1 MKRIRIGNDIPIRW
15 TILRSGQPEDFSG
28 KTLKVLMRS
37 VKETVEV
44 TDYEIDGNVISWTF
58 FGKNQKSGGTYSF
71 TLIENEGKPEM
82 FTTDACDA
90 LLLVN
95 CSCQQDVCDGDTTI
109 SMTSDAESP
118 EVGCRSSIEIPANG
132 KSAYEI
138 AVENGFEGTEEEWL
152 ASLQGPPGQPGDTGK
167 QGEKG
172 DPGAVFTPTVS
183 EDGELSWTNDGGLDN
198 PEPVNIT
205 GPQGA
210 KGEPFTYE
218 DFTPEQIEELQKPA
232 IDAAET
238 ANEAAQNANNAA
250 TLAAQAKELL
260 FRDMWNEACGADGK
274 YNEETGFYELNGLT
288 DITYEEA
295 IRIYQCFTRSSRTPY
310 DSLYDGLKDARSF
323 IPLWFAQAPT
333 TWKFCY
339 RNCSKM
345 TICKLCKDTN
355 ISIYAADYM
364 FFSDVKLKE
373 IVTELNCF
381 NTVNFTCT
389 YIFFNCLAL
398 ESVKIKALSVS
409 IDLYY
414 PSGLTLESLSYLVE
428 NAVIVN
434 AIKVK
439 VHPDV
444 YAKLT
449 DENNTEWYAVNTAAQ
464 AKQISFATEQTQ
476 TAALSDFEEITRIGD
491 ELIAPAGKYIT
502 QSEDKSIEERLFIT
516 RCVAVSGDEDKWRLA
531 TEREVAERNAFIESL
546 TKNNG

>member
-37 VKETVEV
+37 VKEAVEV

-71 TLIENEGKPEM
+71 TLIENEGMPEM

-95 CSCQQDVCDGDTTI
+95 CSCQQDVCDGDSSI
-109 SMTSDAESP
+109 DMTSDAESP
-118 EVGCRSSIEIPANG
+118 DISCMSSIEIPANG

-152 ASLQGPPGQPGDTGK
+152 ASLQGPPGP
-167 QGEKG
+167 
-172 DPGAVFTPTVS
+172 
-183 EDGELSWTNDGGLDN
+183 
-198 PEPVNIT
+198 
-205 GPQGA
+205 
-210 KGEPFTYE
+210 PFTYA

-232 IDAAET
+232 LDAAET

-295 IRIYQCFTRSSRTPY
+295 LTIYTYANENLTLSPNGIGQYGRTNIVHKLSMASGWHVFNYYFYFYFNKEVEVILWRHSGYEFINSLRGCSKLKAIIGSTQFYYSSKLNQINNIAYNILDDCPSIETIRVYHINNNF
-310 DSLYDGLKDARSF
+310 
-323 IPLWFAQAPT
+323 WFAGDSPVL
-333 TWKFCY
+333 
-339 RNCSKM
+339 S
-345 TICKLCKDTN
+345 
-355 ISIYAADYM
+355 
-364 FFSDVKLKE
+364 
-373 IVTELNCF
+373 
-381 NTVNFTCT
+381 
-389 YIFFNCLAL
+389 L
-398 ESVKIKALSVS
+398 ESV
-409 IDLYY
+409 
-414 PSGLTLESLSYLVE
+414 SYLVE
-428 NAVIVN
+428 NATNTAIITVI
-434 AIKVK
+434 

-449 DENNTEWYAVNTAAQ
+449 DETNTEWYAVNTAAQ

-502 QSEDKSIEERLFIT
+502 QSEAKSIEERLFIT

-531 TEREVAERNAFIESL
+531 TEQEVEERNAFIESL

>member
-15 TILRSGQPEDFSG
+15 TILRSGQPEDFFG

-82 FTTDACDA
+82 FTTDACNA

-95 CSCQQDVCDGDTTI
+95 CSCQQDVCDGDSSI
-109 SMTSDAESP
+109 DMTSDAESP

-152 ASLQGPPGQPGDTGK
+152 ASLQGPPGK
-167 QGEKG
+167 
-172 DPGAVFTPTVS
+172 
-183 EDGELSWTNDGGLDN
+183 
-198 PEPVNIT
+198 
-205 GPQGA
+205 
-210 KGEPFTYE
+210 PFTYD

-288 DITYEEA
+288 DITYKDALSIYVNTNGVRDYLAIARLGWKNGA
-295 IRIYQCFTRSSRTPY
+295 IRTNLPSKSSLTCFNACICTSIEIM
-310 DSLYDGLKDARSF
+310 SLNSLGRFYIDQNETLIWNNNIVRFQGDVL
-323 IPLWFAQAPT
+323 
-333 TWKFCY
+333 Y
-339 RNCSKM
+339 NC
-345 TICKLCKDTN
+345 
-355 ISIYAADYM
+355 
-364 FFSDVKLKE
+364 VKLKKIMGYIDIRNVNYNNTWGPAIPLLE
-373 IVTELNCF
+373 ECF
-381 NTVNFTCT
+381 FMRVSKSFGV
-389 YIFFNCLAL
+389 LQGAPLLSL
-398 ESVKIKALSVS
+398 ESVSCLI
-409 IDLYY
+409 
-414 PSGLTLESLSYLVE
+414 E
-428 NAVIVN
+428 NATNTDVITV
-434 AIKVK
+434 I

-449 DENNTEWYAVNTAAQ
+449 DETNTEWYAVNTAAQ

-476 TAALSDFEEITRIGD
+476 TVALSDITEITRIGD
-491 ELIAPAGKYIT
+491 ELIAPPGRYIT
-502 QSEDKSIEERLFIT
+502 QVEEKSIEERLFIT
-516 RCVAVSGDEDKWRLA
+516 RCIAVSGDEDKWRLA
-531 TEREVAERNAFIESL
+531 TEQEVEERNVFIESL

>member
-71 TLIENEGKPEM
+71 TLIENEGMPEM

-95 CSCQQDVCDGDTTI
+95 CSCQQDVCDGDSSI
-109 SMTSDAESP
+109 GMTSDAESP
-118 EVGCRSSIEIPANG
+118 DISCRSSIEIPANG

-152 ASLQGPPGQPGDTGK
+152 ASLQGSP
-167 QGEKG
+167 
-172 DPGAVFTPTVS
+172 
-183 EDGELSWTNDGGLDN
+183 
-198 PEPVNIT
+198 
-205 GPQGA
+205 
-210 KGEPFTYE
+210 GEPFTYD
-218 DFTPEQIEELQKPA
+218 DFTSEQIEELQKPA

-288 DITYEEA
+288 DITYEDA
-295 IRIYQCFTRSSRTPY
+295 IRIYQCFTRSSRDPY
-310 DSLYDGLKDARSF
+310 RSLYIRSSEVRNF
-323 IPLWFAQAPT
+323 IPLWHVNTPMSWENAFRDCT
-333 TWKFCY
+333 
-339 RNCSKM
+339 RLSV
-345 TICKLCKDTN
+345 CKICKDTTLL
-355 ISIYAADYM
+355 ISKASYM
-364 FFSDVKLKE
+364 FMGDHRLKE
-373 IVTELNCF
+373 IVTVIHCF
-381 NTVNFTCT
+381 NTVNFTC
-389 YIFFNCLAL
+389 YDIFYNCLAL
-398 ESVKIKALSVS
+398 ESVKIKALSVN

-414 PSGLTLESLSYLVE
+414 PANLTLESLSYLVD

-449 DENNTEWYAVNTAAQ
+449 DETNTEWYAVNTAAQ

-476 TAALSDFEEITRIGD
+476 TVALSDITEITRIGD

-502 QSEDKSIEERLFIT
+502 QAEAKSIEERLFIT

-531 TEREVAERNAFIESL
+531 TEQEVEERNAFIESL

>member
-15 TILRSGQPEDFSG
+15 RILRSGQPEDFFG

-58 FGKNQKSGGTYSF
+58 FGKDQKSGGTYSF

-82 FTTDACDA
+82 FTTDACNA

-95 CSCQQDVCDGDTTI
+95 CSCQQDVCDGDSSI
-109 SMTSDAESP
+109 DMTSDAESP

-152 ASLQGPPGQPGDTGK
+152 ASLQGPPG
-167 QGEKG
+167 
-172 DPGAVFTPTVS
+172 
-183 EDGELSWTNDGGLDN
+183 
-198 PEPVNIT
+198 
-205 GPQGA
+205 
-210 KGEPFTYE
+210 EPFTYD

-295 IRIYQCFTRSSRTPY
+295 LTIYTVCPRWTFGIQGSCSFATFLPDENYQIRTNLPFVPFFRENNVL
-310 DSLYDGLKDARSF
+310 SLYG
-323 IPLWFAQAPT
+323 Q
-333 TWKFCY
+333 
-339 RNCSKM
+339 SK
-345 TICKLCKDTN
+345 LQ
-355 ISIYAADYM
+355 Y
-364 FFSDVKLKE
+364 
-373 IVTELNCF
+373 F
-381 NTVNFTCT
+381 NTKSIVQGNPQPFQIVIFQTFGNTALRKIIGPINLYNVTSPNNVNNLYETNLNLLEEV
-389 YIFFNCLAL
+389 FFNNLRVDFPFFRYSPLISA
-398 ESVKIKALSVS
+398 S
-409 IDLYY
+409 
-414 PSGLTLESLSYLVE
+414 SLSHLVQGANI
-428 NAVIVN
+428 NAHYPLTVI
-434 AIKVK
+434 

-449 DENNTEWYAVNTAAQ
+449 DETNTEWYAVNTAAQ

-476 TAALSDFEEITRIGD
+476 TVALSDITEITRIGD
-491 ELIAPAGKYIT
+491 ELIAPPGRYIT
-502 QSEDKSIEERLFIT
+502 QVEDKSIEERLFIT
-516 RCVAVSGDEDKWRLA
+516 RCIAVSGDEDKWRLA
-531 TEREVAERNAFIESL
+531 TEQEVEERNVFIESL

>member
-58 FGKNQKSGGTYSF
+58 FGKDQKSGGTYSF
-71 TLIENEGKPEM
+71 TLIENEGMSEM
-82 FTTDACDA
+82 FSTDACDA

-118 EVGCRSSIEIPANG
+118 DISCRSSIEIPANG

-152 ASLQGPPGQPGDTGK
+152 ASLQGPPG
-167 QGEKG
+167 
-172 DPGAVFTPTVS
+172 
-183 EDGELSWTNDGGLDN
+183 
-198 PEPVNIT
+198 
-205 GPQGA
+205 
-210 KGEPFTYE
+210 EPFTYD
-218 DFTPEQIEELQKPA
+218 DFTPEQIKELQKPA
-232 IDAAET
+232 LDAAET

-288 DITYEEA
+288 DITYEDALSIYVNTNGVRDYLA
-295 IRIYQCFTRSSRTPY
+295 ISKLGWGRGVIRTNLPSKSSLTAFNANICQKIEVMSLNSLGRFYSDQNDTLTWNNSIVRFQGDILYNCNSLKKIIGYINIDAINY
-310 DSLYDGLKDARSF
+310 DCAYGPP
-323 IPLWFAQAPT
+323 IPLLEECYFRNVSKSFGVVQGAPLL
-333 TWKFCY
+333 
-339 RNCSKM
+339 S
-345 TICKLCKDTN
+345 
-355 ISIYAADYM
+355 
-364 FFSDVKLKE
+364 
-373 IVTELNCF
+373 
-381 NTVNFTCT
+381 
-389 YIFFNCLAL
+389 L
-398 ESVKIKALSVS
+398 ESV
-409 IDLYY
+409 
-414 PSGLTLESLSYLVE
+414 SYLVE
-428 NAVIVN
+428 NATNTDIITVI
-434 AIKVK
+434 

-449 DENNTEWYAVNTAAQ
+449 DETNTEWYAVNTAAQ

-476 TAALSDFEEITRIGD
+476 AVALSDITEITRIGD

-502 QSEDKSIEERLFIT
+502 QSEDKTIEERLFIT

-531 TEREVAERNAFIESL
+531 TEQEVAERNAFIESL
-546 TKNNG
+546 TKNNV

>member
-71 TLIENEGKPEM
+71 TLIENEGMPEM

-95 CSCQQDVCDGDTTI
+95 CSCQQDVCDGDSSI
-109 SMTSDAESP
+109 GMTSDAKSP
-118 EVGCRSSIEIPANG
+118 DISCRSSIEIPANG

-152 ASLQGPPGQPGDTGK
+152 ASLQGPPG
-167 QGEKG
+167 
-172 DPGAVFTPTVS
+172 
-183 EDGELSWTNDGGLDN
+183 
-198 PEPVNIT
+198 
-205 GPQGA
+205 
-210 KGEPFTYE
+210 EPFTYE
-218 DFTPEQIEELQKPA
+218 DFTSEQIEELQKPA

-238 ANEAAQNANNAA
+238 ANEAAQNATNAA
-250 TLAAQAKELL
+250 AMAAQAKELL

-288 DITYEEA
+288 DITYEDA
-295 IRIYQCFTRSSRTPY
+295 IRIYQCFTRSSRDPY
-310 DSLYDGLKDARSF
+310 TSLYFGSREVRNF
-323 IPLWFAQAPT
+323 IPLWHVNTPVSWANAFRDCT
-333 TWKFCY
+333 
-339 RNCSKM
+339 RLSV
-345 TICKLCKDTN
+345 CKICKDTTLL
-355 ISIYAADYM
+355 ISKANQM
-364 FFSDVKLKE
+364 FMGDHRLKE
-373 IVTELNCF
+373 IVTVIYCF
-381 NTVNFTCT
+381 NTVNFTCSN
-389 YIFFNCLAL
+389 IFFNCLAL
-398 ESVKIKALSVS
+398 ESVKIKALSVN

-414 PSGLTLESLSYLVE
+414 PANLTLESLSYLVD

-449 DENNTEWYAVNTAAQ
+449 DETNTEWYAVNTAAQ

-476 TAALSDFEEITRIGD
+476 TAALSDITEITRIGD

-502 QSEDKSIEERLFIT
+502 QAEAKSIEERLFIT

-531 TEREVAERNAFIESL
+531 TEQEVEERNAFIESL

>member
-37 VKETVEV
+37 IKETVEV

-58 FGKNQKSGGTYSF
+58 YGKDQKSGGTYSF

-95 CSCQQDVCDGDTTI
+95 CSCQQDVCDGDTAI
-109 SMTSDAESP
+109 GMTSDAETPDLS
-118 EVGCRSSIEIPANG
+118 CRSSIEIPANG

-152 ASLQGPPGQPGDTGK
+152 ASLQGPPG
-167 QGEKG
+167 
-172 DPGAVFTPTVS
+172 
-183 EDGELSWTNDGGLDN
+183 
-198 PEPVNIT
+198 
-205 GPQGA
+205 
-210 KGEPFTYE
+210 EPFTYD

-232 IDAAET
+232 LDAAKT
-238 ANEAAQNANNAA
+238 ANKAAQNADNAA
-250 TLAAQAKELL
+250 TMAAQAKELL

-288 DITYEEA
+288 DITYKDA
-295 IRIYQCFTRSSRTPY
+295 ILIYQCFTRSSRTPY
-310 DSLYDGLKDARSF
+310 DSLYDGLKDTRSF

-345 TICKLCKDTN
+345 TICKLCKDTS
-355 ISIYAADYM
+355 ISIFAADYM
-364 FFSDVKLKE
+364 FFDDVKLKE

-381 NTVNFTCT
+381 NTVNFTCHN
-389 YIFFNCLAL
+389 IFFNCLAL
-398 ESVKIKALSVS
+398 ESVKIKALSVN

-414 PSGLTLESLSYLVE
+414 PSRLTLESLSYLVD

-449 DENNTEWYAVNTAAQ
+449 DETNTEWYAVNTAAQ

-476 TAALSDFEEITRIGD
+476 TTTLSDITEITRIGD

-502 QSEDKSIEERLFIT
+502 QAEDKPIEERLFIT
-516 RCVAVSGDEDKWRLA
+516 RCIAVSDDDEDKWRLA
-531 TEREVAERNAFIESL
+531 TEQEVEERNAFIESL

>member
-44 TDYEIDGNVISWTF
+44 TDFEIDGNVISWTY
-58 FGKNQKSGGTYSF
+58 FGKDQKSGGTYSF

-82 FTTDACDA
+82 FTTDACNA

-95 CSCQQDVCDGDTTI
+95 CSCQQDVCDGDSSI
-109 SMTSDAESP
+109 DMTSDAESP

-152 ASLQGPPGQPGDTGK
+152 ASLQGPPG
-167 QGEKG
+167 
-172 DPGAVFTPTVS
+172 
-183 EDGELSWTNDGGLDN
+183 
-198 PEPVNIT
+198 
-205 GPQGA
+205 
-210 KGEPFTYE
+210 EPFTYD

-232 IDAAET
+232 IDAAKT

-288 DITYEEA
+288 DITYEDA
-295 IRIYQCFTRSSRTPY
+295 IRIYQSFTRSSRTPY
-310 DSLYDGLKDARSF
+310 ASLYMSANEVRNF
-323 IPLWFAQAPT
+323 IPLWHVNNPQSWDDAYRDCTRLTVCKIIKDPT
-333 TWKFCY
+333 LLIFSAN
-339 RNCSKM
+339 R
-345 TICKLCKDTN
+345 
-355 ISIYAADYM
+355 M
-364 FFSDVKLKE
+364 FMGDHRLKE

-381 NTVNFTCT
+381 NTTNFTCAN
-389 YIFFNCLAL
+389 IFFNCLAL
-398 ESVKIKALSVS
+398 ESVKIKALSVN

-428 NAVIVN
+428 NAVIVS

-449 DENNTEWYAVNTAAQ
+449 DETNTEWYAVNTAAQ

-476 TAALSDFEEITRIGD
+476 TVALGDITEITRIGD
-491 ELIAPAGKYIT
+491 ELIAPPGRYIT
-502 QSEDKSIEERLFIT
+502 QVEEKSIEERLFIT
-516 RCVAVSGDEDKWRLA
+516 RCIAVSGDEDKWRLA
-531 TEREVAERNAFIESL
+531 TEQEVEERNVFIESL

>member
-1 MKRIRIGNDIPIRW
+1 MTAIRIGNDIPINW
-15 TILRSGQPEDFSG
+15 TIMRAGDPEDFFG
-28 KTLKVLMRS
+28 KDLTLLMNTPKGQ
-37 VKETVEV
+37 VKI
-44 TDYEIDGNVISWTF
+44 TDYHIDGNVISWTF
-58 FGKNQKSGGTYSF
+58 FGKNQKWFGPYSF
-71 TLIENEGKPEM
+71 TLIENEGEEGM
-82 FTTDACDA
+82 FTVDSGTV
-90 LLLVN
+90 LMLVN
-95 CSCQQDVCDGDTTI
+95 CSCQQDVCDGDSSI
-109 SMTSDAESP
+109 DMTSDAESP
-118 EVGCRSSIEIPANG
+118 EVGCRSSIEIPVNG

-152 ASLQGPPGQPGDTGK
+152 ASLQGPPG
-167 QGEKG
+167 
-172 DPGAVFTPTVS
+172 
-183 EDGELSWTNDGGLDN
+183 
-198 PEPVNIT
+198 
-205 GPQGA
+205 
-210 KGEPFTYE
+210 EPFTYD

-232 IDAAET
+232 LDAAKT
-238 ANEAAQNANNAA
+238 ANKAAQNADNAA
-250 TLAAQAKELL
+250 TMAAQAKELL

-310 DSLYDGLKDARSF
+310 DSLYDGLKDTRSF

-381 NTVNFTCT
+381 NTVNFTCHN
-389 YIFFNCLAL
+389 IFFNCLAL
-398 ESVKIKALSVS
+398 ESVKIKALSVN

-414 PSGLTLESLSYLVE
+414 PSRLTLESLSYLVD

-449 DENNTEWYAVNTAAQ
+449 DETNTEWYTVNTAAQ

-476 TAALSDFEEITRIGD
+476 TTTLSDITEITRIGD

-502 QSEDKSIEERLFIT
+502 QVEEISIEERLFIT
-516 RCVAVSGDEDKWRLA
+516 RCIAVSGDEDKWRLA
-531 TEREVAERNAFIESL
+531 TEREVEERNVFIESL

>member
-71 TLIENEGKPEM
+71 TLVENEGMPEM

-118 EVGCRSSIEIPANG
+118 DISCRSSIEIPANG

-152 ASLQGPPGQPGDTGK
+152 ASLQGPPGP
-167 QGEKG
+167 
-172 DPGAVFTPTVS
+172 
-183 EDGELSWTNDGGLDN
+183 
-198 PEPVNIT
+198 
-205 GPQGA
+205 
-210 KGEPFTYE
+210 PFTYE
-218 DFTPEQIEELQKPA
+218 DFTPEQIKELQKPA

-238 ANEAAQNANNAA
+238 ANEAAQTATNAA

-260 FRDMWNEACGADGK
+260 FRDMWNEACGVDGK
-274 YNEETGFYELNGLT
+274 YNEETGYYELNGLT
-288 DITYEEA
+288 DITYEDA
-295 IRIYQCFTRSSRTPY
+295 ILIYQCFTRSSRAPY
-310 DSLYDGLKDARSF
+310 SSLYMSSSEVRNF
-323 IPLWFAQAPT
+323 IPLWHANTPQSWEDA
-333 TWKFCY
+333 Y
-339 RNCSKM
+339 RDCTRLTVCKIIKGSTLLISK
-345 TICKLCKDTN
+345 
-355 ISIYAADYM
+355 ADRM
-364 FFSDVKLKE
+364 FMGDFRLKE

-381 NTVNFTCT
+381 NTVNFTCSN
-389 YIFFNCLAL
+389 IFFNCTGL

-449 DENNTEWYAVNTAAQ
+449 DETNTEWYAVNTAAQ

-502 QSEDKSIEERLFIT
+502 QSEAKSIEERLFIT

-531 TEREVAERNAFIESL
+531 TEQEVEERNAFIESL